1 MRLKKIAAFALLAM
15 ATATAAN
22 AQSAWQNSAGY
33 NGYGAMNQNSAA
45 NYSLRDQNGNL
56 TMVDGQI
63 TSANYSNGSGAGSAS
78 AGVGTGGAGSAYGQA
93 MAVGNQLN
101 VTTIGFN
108 NTVIIN
114 SQQTNTGS
122 QTAVVEL
129 NNH

>member
-1 MRLKKIAAFALLAM
+1 MRTIKIAAIALLATC
-15 ATATAAN
+15 AATAAS
-22 AQSAWQNSAGY
+22 AQAWNNSAGY
-33 NGYGAMNQNSAA
+33 NGYGAMNQNAAA

-63 TSANYSNGSGAGSAS
+63 TSANFGTASGAGMAS

-108 NTVIIN
+108 NTVIVN